1 MRTTVLQ
8 EEVEEKGTKGIG
20 QKRFQSGPFSD
31 ISFAGHLCYV
41 RLCLYVLCAHGWR
54 WGGLG
59 EGGGEEG

>member
-1 MRTTVLQ
+1 MRTTVLW
-8 EEVEEKGTKGIG
+8 EEVEEKGTKGTG
-20 QKRFQSGPFSD
+20 QKRFQSGLFSD
-31 ISFAGHLCYV
+31 ISFAGHSCCV